1 MATEH
6 KAGQKHHMI
15 TSFCPFF
22 AMPGQVLKQLC
33 YYLLTEALCSTLSN
47 ETATATSSK
56 QSEFHCLNH
65 VVKFALINM
74 E

>member
-65 VVKFALINM
+65 VVKFALVIM